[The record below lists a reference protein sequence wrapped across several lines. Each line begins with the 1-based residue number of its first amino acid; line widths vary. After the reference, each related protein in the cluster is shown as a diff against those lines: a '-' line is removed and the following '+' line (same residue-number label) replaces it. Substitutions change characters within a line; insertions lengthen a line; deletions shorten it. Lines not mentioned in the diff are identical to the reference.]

1 MMMMLMPELAK
12 RTVSFANNAV
22 AEFAGA
28 MTFQFSFFLA
38 DICVFAKNVNL
49 VSMLVLFAAPSRT
62 PVSKSTCHN
71 NTNSETDN
79 PNQI

>member
-1 MMMMLMPELAK
+1 MMMLMPELAK
-12 RTVSFANNAV
+12 RTVSFENNAV

-28 MTFQFSFFLA
+28 MTFRFSFFLA

-49 VSMLVLFAAPSRT
+49 VLMLVLFAAPSRM

-71 NTNSETDN
+71 TNSETDN
-79 PNQI
+79 QNQI